1 MSETQDNSIISL
13 SGKITLPN
21 IAEAHTTLL
30 QVLDR
35 DAPASID
42 IDGVT
47 EADLSFVQLIESA
60 RRAFAERGRALS
72 LLRAAGEAVLPVLR
86 RGGFLDPSDPSR
98 ASFWLK
104 EGAQP

>member
-1 MSETQDNSIISL
+1 VSEAQDKSIVVL

-21 IAEAHTTLL
+21 IKEAHSTLL
-30 QVLDR
+30 EVLDR

-60 RRAFAERGRALS
+60 RRTFAERGRALS
-72 LLRAAGEAVLPVLR
+72 LRSAAGEAVLPVLR
-86 RGGFLDPSDPSR
+86 RGGFLDPSDPSTT
-98 ASFWLK
+98 SFWLK

>member
-1 MSETQDNSIISL
+1 MSEAKDNSIISF
-13 SGKITLPN
+13 SGTITLPN
-21 IAEAHTTLL
+21 IAEPRTTLL
-30 QVLDR
+30 QALDN
-35 DAPASID
+35 DAPALID

-60 RRAFAERGRALS
+60 RRTFAERGLALS
-72 LLRAAGEAVLPVLR
+72 LRSAAGEAVLPVLR